1 MSCKPPTTSSKGE
14 QQAEPMLGRPATVP
28 ADLGQPQTMLA
39 DNGHF
44 SAANAAAC
52 AAAGIE
58 PLPALARRGLSV
70 TGSLNTTFRRGL
82 EHCLYP
88 TSPPPFLLESEYGN

>member
-28 ADLGQPQTMLA
+28 AHLGQPQTMLA